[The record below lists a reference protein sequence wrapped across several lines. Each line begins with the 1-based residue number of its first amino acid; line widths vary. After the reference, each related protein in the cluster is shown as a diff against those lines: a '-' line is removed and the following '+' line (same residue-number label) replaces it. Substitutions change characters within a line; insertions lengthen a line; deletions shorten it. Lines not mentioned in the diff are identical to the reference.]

1 VKESSSE
8 LKIEKMK
15 MSFDRHRS
23 EAHVSIDQYV
33 RSCSV
38 DLGQEVKKRA
48 AVYLDQRY
56 WIIIR
61 DVTLNRRT
69 DTASLT
75 LANLLKDLVR
85 TGKVFCPI
93 SESVF
98 VELLK
103 QEDLNTRRST
113 AGVIDELSL
122 GVTLIPESK
131 RVGTELAHLLKSHS
145 NPDSV
150 YPLSWLVWSKLSY
163 VLNVVHP
170 TNTPFSTEDELLI
183 QKVFF
188 DHMWDISLG
197 EVVDRLDERPVPPIN
212 LDPVAKRLNEENL
225 ALSNEVRSYRQAY
238 LGEIAGL
245 LSLYVETAREIL
257 ESTYAQ
263 DFGVDPS
270 VTDAERRNH
279 NRELLSF
286 FVQMF
291 CKSEFA
297 KQLPTIHI
305 HASCHAAIRW
315 DKKRRLK
322 GNDLYDFH
330 HAAAALAYC
339 DLFLTERPLQILLSL
354 KHLALDRMFG
364 CKVIS
369 DVSEAVNYLRKM
381 SSTTWMPTHSK
392 VSGILK

>member
-1 VKESSSE
+1 LSLRVKESSSE
-8 LKIEKMK
+8 RKIEKMK

-279 NRELLSF
+279 NREL
-286 FVQMF
+286 
-291 CKSEFA
+291 
-297 KQLPTIHI
+297 
-305 HASCHAAIRW
+305 
-315 DKKRRLK
+315 
-322 GNDLYDFH
+322 
-330 HAAAALAYC
+330 
-339 DLFLTERPLQILLSL
+339 
-354 KHLALDRMFG
+354 
-364 CKVIS
+364 
-369 DVSEAVNYLRKM
+369 
-381 SSTTWMPTHSK
+381 
-392 VSGILK
+392 